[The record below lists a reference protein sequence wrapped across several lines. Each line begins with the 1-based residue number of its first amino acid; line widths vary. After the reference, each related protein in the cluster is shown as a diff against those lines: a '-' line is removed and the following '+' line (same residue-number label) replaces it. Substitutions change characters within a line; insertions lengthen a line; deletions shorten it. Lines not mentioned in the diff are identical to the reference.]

1 MGVKPPKTKAATG
14 RRTPNIMRRCPKCN
28 QQFTDEW
35 LTFCTQD
42 GTTLVDDLWPAD
54 PPPTLV
60 RPMPP
65 SVSPTEQPTLDMP
78 GRQGPPP
85 AQYIPPSPI
94 QSGWTAPPPP
104 AYPIR
109 TQQSL
114 AATSLVL
121 GITSVTLGLCC
132 YFGILTAP
140 IALVLGIVSLVQ
152 IKNDPKKYGGKGMA
166 IGGIVTSGLYF
177 GILVL
182 IILFYGLG
190 FILSAVS

>member
-1 MGVKPPKTKAATG
+1 
-14 RRTPNIMRRCPKCN
+14 
-28 QQFTDEW
+28 
-35 LTFCTQD
+35 
-42 GTTLVDDLWPAD
+42 
-54 PPPTLV
+54 
-60 RPMPP
+60 MPP
-65 SVSPTEQPTLDMP
+65 SVSPAEQPTLDMP
-78 GRQGPPP
+78 GRPSPPP

-94 QSGWTAPPPP
+94 QSAWTAPPPP

-109 TQQSL
+109 PQQSL
-114 AATSLVL
+114 SATSLIL
-121 GITSVTLGLCC
+121 GIASVTLGLCC

-177 GILVL
+177 GILLL

-190 FILSAVS
+190 FILSAVK

>member
-1 MGVKPPKTKAATG
+1 
-14 RRTPNIMRRCPKCN
+14 MRRCPKCN

-42 GTTLVDDLWPAD
+42 GTTLVDDIFSAD

-60 RPMPP
+60 RDMPP

-78 GRQGPPP
+78 GRYSPPP
-85 AQYIPPSPI
+85 VEYIPPPPI

-104 AYPIR
+104 AYPVNP
-109 TQQSL
+109 QQSL
-114 AATSLVL
+114 AVTSLIL
-121 GITSVTLGLCC
+121 GIASVTLGLCC

-140 IALVLGIVSLVQ
+140 ISLVLGIVALVQ

-166 IGGIVTSGLYF
+166 IGGIITSGLYF
-177 GILVL
+177 GILLL
-182 IILFYGLG
+182 IILVYGLG

>member
-1 MGVKPPKTKAATG
+1 M
-14 RRTPNIMRRCPKCN
+14 MRRCPKCN

-42 GTTLVDDLWPAD
+42 GTTLVDDIFSTE

-78 GRQGPPP
+78 GRYSPP
-85 AQYIPPSPI
+85 AEYIPPPPI

-104 AYPIR
+104 AYPINP
-109 TQQSL
+109 QQSL
-114 AATSLVL
+114 AVTSLIL
-121 GITSVTLGLCC
+121 GIASVTLGLCC

-140 IALVLGIVSLVQ
+140 ISLVLGIVALVQ

-166 IGGIVTSGLYF
+166 IGGIITSGLYF
-177 GILVL
+177 GILLL
-182 IILFYGLG
+182 IILVYGLG

>member
-1 MGVKPPKTKAATG
+1 M
-14 RRTPNIMRRCPKCN
+14 
-28 QQFTDEW
+28 
-35 LTFCTQD
+35 
-42 GTTLVDDLWPAD
+42 VDDLSPAE

-78 GRQGPPP
+78 GRQGPYP

-94 QSGWTAPPPP
+94 QSAWTAPPPP

-109 TQQSL
+109 PQQSL

-121 GITSVTLGLCC
+121 GIISVTLGLCC

-140 IALVLGIVSLVQ
+140 IGLVLGIVSLVQ
-152 IKNDPKKYGGKGMA
+152 IKNDPKKYSGKGMA
-166 IGGIVTSGLYF
+166 IGGIVTSSLYF
-177 GILVL
+177 GILLL

-190 FILSAVS
+190 FIFSAIQ

>member
-1 MGVKPPKTKAATG
+1 
-14 RRTPNIMRRCPKCN
+14 MRRCPKCN

-42 GTTLVDDLWPAD
+42 GTTLVDDLWPGD

-109 TQQSL
+109 PQQSL

-152 IKNDPKKYGGKGMA
+152 IKNDPKKYSGKGMA
-166 IGGIVTSGLYF
+166 IGGIVTSDLYF
-177 GILVL
+177 GILIL

>member
-1 MGVKPPKTKAATG
+1 
-14 RRTPNIMRRCPKCN
+14 MRRCPKCN

-42 GTTLVDDLWPAD
+42 GTTLVDAEVSTAE

-78 GRQGPPP
+78 GRYSPPP
-85 AQYIPPSPI
+85 VEYIPPPPI
-94 QSGWTAPPPP
+94 QSGWMPPP
-104 AYPIR
+104 AYPAKP
-109 TQQSL
+109 QQTL
-114 AATSLVL
+114 AVTSLVL
-121 GITSVTLGLCC
+121 GIASVTLGLCC

-140 IALVLGIVSLVQ
+140 ISLVLGIVSLVQ
-152 IKNDPKKYGGKGMA
+152 IKNDPVKNGGKGFA

-177 GILVL
+177 GILLL

-190 FILSAVS
+190 FILSAANSI

>member
-1 MGVKPPKTKAATG
+1 
-14 RRTPNIMRRCPKCN
+14 MRRCPKCN

-42 GTTLVDDLWPAD
+42 GTTLVDDLSPAD

-65 SVSPTEQPTLDMP
+65 SVSPAEQPTLDMP
-78 GRQGPPP
+78 GRQSPLP

-94 QSGWTAPPPP
+94 QSAWTAPPPP
-104 AYPIR
+104 AYPINP
-109 TQQSL
+109 QQSL
-114 AATSLVL
+114 AATSLIL
-121 GITSVTLGLCC
+121 GIASVTLGLCC

-177 GILVL
+177 GILLL

-190 FILSAVS
+190 FILSAVK